1 MRRIGQRLALAV
13 AGVVLLWAAPAP
25 AQGVG
30 NSYRYPTPALSPWF
44 NLYNKQGGPVD
55 NYNMYV
61 QPDIQLRNTLQAQ
74 QLYNQR
80 QTANATV
87 LDHQVSQLE
96 QNRQTVQATGAPS
109 GYLNHGRYFGVTSVE
124 GQRSFGT
131 VTGPRT
137 SRPAAAGSA
146 RGNFPQ
152 AAAIAH

>member
-13 AGVVLLWAAPAP
+13 GSAVLLWAVPAP
-25 AQGVG
+25 AQGIG

-44 NLYNKQGGPVD
+44 NLYNRQGGPVD
-55 NYNMYV
+55 NYNMFV

-74 QLYNQR
+74 QFYNQR
-80 QTANATV
+80 QAANATV

-96 QNRQTVQATGAPS
+96 QNRLGVQATGAPS
-109 GYLNHGRYFGVTSVE
+109 GFQNQGRYFGVTSVD

-131 VTGPRT
+131 VTGPR
-137 SRPAAAGSA
+137 SGHPAAGSA